1 MKRNFIRVSLVLAM
15 LGMMGTAFTFS
26 ACSDDDNTEIAE
38 LRPEGDKGTD
48 PSADGSAIN
57 GIIPAITDVVADEAN
72 KTMTIKG
79 ANLDRIVKVV
89 VKAVID
95 SKVGDI
101 SYKAG
106 DEVDITSTIVAD
118 QSSKTELVLG
128 LMEGQITAYFD
139 ALDNTKKVV
148 DGGFGIPVPEIAEF
162 TTDFETKTMTITGK
176 NLKSVVAAK
185 VGKDNIID
193 KAVEEITDEKMV
205 LPLWEGKI
213 ALGYDANNENRVVE
227 NDGYTFPV
235 PAITKVT
242 RNEDKMTV
250 EGSNLE
256 YITKLTID
264 NAEVTLPKIE
274 KEAKSFELD
283 YATGKILA
291 FYFFNGK
298 DDEQN
303 VSNRGLQAIPTELVN
318 LTDKDYHSWV
328 KVDGKFDAS
337 VEIDQEEIPCGYE
350 IGKSSGQPYGNGSVK
365 AYEYADLTD
374 CLTLQITVTDGTPR
388 VMMNREGSAA
398 DGYEGGT
405 FINMTSDAQF
415 KEVVKNPDGS
425 KTYVVDIAA
434 IVKDYQYAHLNA
446 IKGANWA
453 NVTVTSIQV
462 EKVAKKNHVLQ
473 ISNSEP
479 KGDAYAKQLDLTW
492 DTPLEQGKN
501 YVLEMKAMAN
511 TEPFDGEVTNWT
523 AAGATV
529 VPTTGI
535 TFGLQVDFQNA
546 ANENVSLYGKMGDI
560 STEWKTYQLEFKA
573 EKADI
578 VRARLGLAR
587 LNGTMLIDDVKV
599 YEKDDETK
607 LIKIDNSDFE
617 LGEDVP
623 AWNQDAFASWQKT
636 DPTKFSWKVIE
647 EPED

>member
-303 VSNRGLQAIPTELVN
+303 VSNRGLQAIPTELVD
-318 LTDKDYHSWV
+318 LTKEGYNQW
-328 KVDGKFDAS
+328 KTNAENPELEKENVDCTYDLGKPTQM
-337 VEIDQEEIPCGYE
+337 V
-350 IGKSSGQPYGNGSVK
+350 YGTGSVFNNQFI
-365 AYEYADLTD
+365 DISD
-374 CLTLQITVTDGTPR
+374 CLNLLITVTDNGTPR
-388 VMMNREGSAA
+388 VMMNRL
-398 DGYEGGT
+398 DGNGAMPVETPRDEKYQT
-405 FINMTSDAQF
+405 I
-415 KEVVKNPDGS
+415 VKNPDGS
-425 KTYVVDIAA
+425 RTFVINIAK
-434 IVKDYQYAHLNA
+434 IVEDQGYAHLQA
-446 IKGANWA
+446 IKGASWTD
-453 NVTVTSIQV
+453 VTVSSIQV

-479 KGDAYAKQLDLTW
+479 KGDAYAKQVDLTW

-607 LIKIDNSDFE
+607 VIKIDNSDFE